1 MQINDDVIR
10 FFGVGRVF
18 KDNSARINSLDFHRS
33 EDLLVTAGEDDSIR
47 TYNTQSGTSSKVLF
61 SKKYGVSHIC
71 FTHDPQSV
79 IYASTKFCLQ
89 GSDHKI
95 RYQTMHDNK
104 YIRYFSGHTE
114 RVTGLCLSPKNDMF
128 LSASLD
134 RKVRIWDLRVN
145 KSEGVMDAPS
155 QSCVAFDQQGLV
167 LCVGGDRGLMRLY
180 DPKGYEHGPF
190 STFTVRP
197 CLESI
202 LSIKFSAD
210 GKLLAAV
217 MDGRIHLLDAF
228 NGNLL
233 QTFYTGSAKGGPAL
247 EATFSPD
254 SKYLL
259 SGAGADR
266 SIAAWNVKTMQEVAR
281 WGGHTGLPTA
291 LKWAPRRMLVA
302 SADTNLAMWIPNIQ
316 EMEAR
321 GVKWLQ

>member
-1 MQINDDVIR
+1 MQINDDVVK

-18 KDNSARINSLDFHRS
+18 KDNAARINSLDFHRS

-61 SKKYGVSHIC
+61 SKKYGVAHIC

-79 IYASTKFCLQ
+79 IYASTK

-114 RVTGLCLSPKNDMF
+114 KVTGLCLSPKNDMF
-128 LSASLD
+128 LSAALD
-134 RKVRIWDLRVN
+134 RQVRIWDLRVN
-145 KSEGVMDAPS
+145 RSEGVMDAPS

-167 LCVGGDRGLMRLY
+167 MCVGSDRGVMRLY
-180 DPKGYEHGPF
+180 DPRQYEHGPF
-190 STFTVRP
+190 ITFTIP
-197 CLESI
+197 SESQSLEPIS
-202 LSIKFSAD
+202 SMKFSAD
-210 GKLLAAV
+210 GKFMVAVLA
-217 MDGRIHLLDAF
+217 GRVHLLDAF
-228 NGNLL
+228 NGNM
-233 QTFYTGSAKGGPAL
+233 QHTFFTGSAKGGPAL

-254 SKYLL
+254 GCYLL
-259 SGAGADR
+259 SGCEDR
-266 SIAAWNVKTMQEVAR
+266 SIVVWNLASKQEAAR
-281 WGGHTGLPTA
+281 WAGHTGLPTA

-302 SADTNLAMWIPNIQ
+302 SADTSLAMWIPNIQ

-321 GVKWLQ
+321 GIKWLQ